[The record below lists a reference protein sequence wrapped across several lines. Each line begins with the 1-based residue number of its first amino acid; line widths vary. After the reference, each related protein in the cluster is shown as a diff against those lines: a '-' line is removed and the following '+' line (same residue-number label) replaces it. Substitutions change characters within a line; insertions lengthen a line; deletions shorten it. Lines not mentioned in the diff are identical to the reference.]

1 MESPEYYRKLLDM
14 AVLAGEIMI
23 RSGAETHRVEDTLQ
37 RILSTTNFA
46 HAESFV
52 FTTGLIVTLSD
63 PASETLSIAQRI
75 SGTSQN
81 LGRVCEVNSVSRN
94 FCNGKI
100 TLDEAMEKLRVIK
113 NKKQYPDIIKMLGIL
128 LASSGFSVAFGGS
141 FYDAIGAVFCGLL
154 LSFVNMVLGPQIKK
168 SFITSM
174 LGAIAITIGAT
185 SFAFFAG
192 QWFGIEFHSQYMIV
206 GSMMPLVPGLA
217 LTNAIRDTLQGD
229 YLSAGSR
236 MIEALMVAA
245 SVALGVGAGMSLSG
259 MAGFASTLDFSF
271 NLSAPNAIIFIKV
284 VICMSIAILG
294 FALLFEFPK
303 QYLFPVAIMA
313 FISWAVY
320 LICDSF
326 GYSSIWSSFFA
337 ALISDFVAYFCARML
352 KAPVILFLLG
362 GILPLVPGVGIYRAV
377 YNVIYDSANA
387 SAVLIDTLL
396 VTGAIA
402 LAIFIMDT
410 ILDIEKRIR
419 RYFREKRRAVK
430 K

>member
-1 MESPEYYRKLLDM
+1 
-14 AVLAGEIMI
+14 
-23 RSGAETHRVEDTLQ
+23 
-37 RILSTTNFA
+37 
-46 HAESFV
+46 
-52 FTTGLIVTLSD
+52 
-63 PASETLSIAQRI
+63 
-75 SGTSQN
+75 
-81 LGRVCEVNSVSRN
+81 
-94 FCNGKI
+94 
-100 TLDEAMEKLRVIK
+100 
-113 NKKQYPDIIKMLGIL
+113 
-128 LASSGFSVAFGGS
+128 
-141 FYDAIGAVFCGLL
+141 
-154 LSFVNMVLGPQIKK
+154 MVLGPQIKK